1 MSKFI
6 SIECDSNE
14 IRLAVGSTGLT
25 GVSIEKVL
33 SGPLVL
39 GEEETQPWGTSQALA
54 SLRDLLGQAGI
65 KTGNVIACVSRNDIE
80 LRAITLPMVD
90 NNELPDMVR
99 FAAPRY
105 FASVNDSWPLD
116 FITMP
121 SHLEGSIDC
130 IVGAINPALIQKID
144 STITQAGLTLK
155 HMVLRPM
162 AAAAGAIA
170 KHPEWNNS
178 TVLFIDLLND
188 EADVVITERGKSV
201 FMRSF
206 YSPTDPQ
213 DADSVKILASEV
225 KRTLMSAA
233 SQRAGLK
240 VDQIVVWTKDSLA
253 PFAQALSQAVDLPV
267 KMLDPFSMAER
278 AEIAVAATTQTV
290 GRFAPV
296 LGALQFPNSSDR
308 LIDFVN
314 PRKKVEEKKPIGKY
328 IAAAA
333 AAIGLITAGWWM
345 YSSKHT
351 VLDQEIKLL
360 KDEISGDGP
369 ILKTSSKNLADW
381 KKVET
386 FMQGDILWIDELE
399 RLSVNSKDS
408 ETTYFTG
415 TTFALEPRTNTATI
429 ATKFLTKEQDLVPE
443 IQGAYR
449 DEKHN
454 VRGTGLAQSQDKRYP
469 VAADMLITVAAAEV
483 KDPRKIVRKAIE
495 ELIPKEPANSAATA
509 EGTNPNPDTAPEKS
523 PSDQPAEN
531 STDPSPASKDPAV
544 KDPANVDSA
553 TGKPSTSEPAT
564 KDPTNTEP
572 SSEKPA
578 APAPATEPPDG
589 TKPSETAPAK
599 EPVTEPASDPKSP
612 EPSTTPEPASPPAEP
627 IIGGAS

>member
-1 MSKFI
+1 M
-6 SIECDSNE
+6 
-14 IRLAVGSTGLT
+14 
-25 GVSIEKVL
+25 
-33 SGPLVL
+33 
-39 GEEETQPWGTSQALA
+39 
-54 SLRDLLGQAGI
+54 
-65 KTGNVIACVSRNDIE
+65 
-80 LRAITLPMVD
+80 
-90 NNELPDMVR
+90 
-99 FAAPRY
+99 
-105 FASVNDSWPLD
+105 
-116 FITMP
+116 
-121 SHLEGSIDC
+121 
-130 IVGAINPALIQKID
+130 IQKID
-144 STITQAGLTLK
+144 STLTEAGLTLK
-155 HMVLRPM
+155 HLVLRPM

-170 KHPEWNNS
+170 KHPDWNS
-178 TVLFIDLLND
+178 ATVLFIDLLND

-233 SQRAGLK
+233 SQRAGLN
-240 VDQIVVWTKDSLA
+240 VEQIVVWTKDSLA

-278 AEIAVAATTQTV
+278 ADIAVAATTQTV

-314 PRKKVEEKKPIGKY
+314 PRKKVEEKKPIGRY

-333 AAIGLITAGWWM
+333 AAIGLIAGGWWM

-360 KDEISGDGP
+360 KDEIAGDGP
-369 ILKTSSKNLADW
+369 ILKSSSKNLADW

-399 RLSVNSKDS
+399 RLSINAKDS
-408 ETTYFTG
+408 ETTYFGG

-443 IQGAYR
+443 IQGDYR

-454 VRGTGLAQSQDKRYP
+454 VRGTGLAQSQDRKYP

-483 KDPRKIVRKAIE
+483 KDPRKVTRKSIE
-495 ELIPKEPANSAATA
+495 ESSIKEPSSKAPIAEPTPPGVALEPSDETAADKTK
-509 EGTNPNPDTAPEKS
+509 GPGDMPPVDTAPKTADPPAKPEPGNEPSTEKPSSVEPPAGVPAPPAS
-523 PSDQPAEN
+523 PSE
-531 STDPSPASKDPAV
+531 PSAGGD
-544 KDPANVDSA
+544 
-553 TGKPSTSEPAT
+553 KP
-564 KDPTNTEP
+564 TEP
-572 SSEKPA
+572 TPTTE
-578 APAPATEPPDG
+578 PATEPA
-589 TKPSETAPAK
+589 T
-599 EPVTEPASDPKSP
+599 TEPS
-612 EPSTTPEPASPPAEP
+612 TPEPAKPAAEP

>member
-25 GVSIEKVL
+25 GVSVEKVL

-39 GEEETQPWGTSQALA
+39 EEGQQAWGTPQAI
-54 SLRDLLGQAGI
+54 AGI
-65 KTGNVIACVSRNDIE
+65 KELLSQANIKAGNVIACVSRNDIE

-90 NNELPDMVR
+90 TNELPDMVR

-121 SHLEGSIDC
+121 SHLDGSIDC
-130 IVGAINPALIQKID
+130 IVGAINPAIIQKID
-144 STITQAGLTLK
+144 STLTEAGLTLK
-155 HMVLRPM
+155 HLVLRPM
-162 AAAAGAIA
+162 AAAAGAVA
-170 KHPEWNNS
+170 KHPDWNS
-178 TVLFIDLLND
+178 ATVLFIDLLND

-233 SQRAGLK
+233 SQRTGLN
-240 VDQIVVWTKDSLA
+240 VEQIVVWTKDSLA

-278 AEIAVAATTQTV
+278 ADIAVAATTQTV

-314 PRKKVEEKKPIGKY
+314 PRKKVEEKRPIGRY

-333 AAIGLITAGWWM
+333 AAIGLIAGGWWM
-345 YSSKHT
+345 YSSKHS

-360 KDEISGDGP
+360 KDEIAGDGP
-369 ILKTSSKNLADW
+369 ILKSSSKNLADW

-399 RLSVNSKDS
+399 RLSINAKDS
-408 ETTYFTG
+408 ETTYFGG

-454 VRGTGLAQSQDKRYP
+454 VRGTGLAQSQDRKYP

-483 KDPRKIVRKAIE
+483 KDPRKVTRKPIE
-495 ELIPKEPANSAATA
+495 ESSIK
-509 EGTNPNPDTAPEKS
+509 
-523 PSDQPAEN
+523 
-531 STDPSPASKDPAV
+531 
-544 KDPANVDSA
+544 
-553 TGKPSTSEPAT
+553 
-564 KDPTNTEP
+564 EP
-572 SSEKPA
+572 SSNTPIAEPA
-578 APAPATEPPDG
+578 APSVASEPSEQTAGEAAKASSNQPPSEAAPNTTEPQTKPETGNEPTTEKPNSDEPSTGVPATP
-589 TKPSETAPAK
+589 TAPSEPSASGNKP
-599 EPVTEPASDPKSP
+599 TEPTPSAKPTP
-612 EPSTTPEPASPPAEP
+612 EPTTPEPSSPEPEKPAAEP